1 VDAFEVLNAA
11 RQNFFTKDFEKS
23 GDSKGSDDYYHNQ
36 AMDFRQALA
45 LAVQSPKP
53 AERAGSLEKVK
64 QFLQKMNGSSLPPPV
79 IRPIKRT
86 LVLLDATG
94 SMGSSIDACK
104 KKIEEVIAR
113 AHQILEKA
121 ELDACFELQFA
132 SFRNYDQDPPQL
144 LSCSNWE
151 KNPTN
156 LKSFI
161 SHVRAFG
168 GTHEEEAIEV
178 ALQYANLEHSRN
190 PISQVILIGDAPSNT
205 KDQVAGGRSGRS
217 RGCKLSPLTWKGT
230 SMADQTF
237 WEDECVKLRA
247 NGIPVHAF
255 HVNKRPNV
263 VENFKQISQKAGED
277 GVCQFLDIA
286 SDQGAN
292 FLCDLLSRRI
302 LDSLGEGEEEKKKL
316 ASIYSATFPPPRIMH

>member
-1 VDAFEVLNAA
+1 
-11 RQNFFTKDFEKS
+11 
-23 GDSKGSDDYYHNQ
+23 
-36 AMDFRQALA
+36 M
-45 LAVQSPKP
+45 
-53 AERAGSLEKVK
+53 K
-64 QFLQKMNGSSLPPPV
+64 QFFLNIILFLLP
-79 IRPIKRT
+79 
-86 LVLLDATG
+86 A
-94 SMGSSIDACK
+94 
-104 KKIEEVIAR
+104 
-113 AHQILEKA
+113 
-121 ELDACFELQFA
+121 
-132 SFRNYDQDPPQL
+132 
-144 LSCSNWE
+144 
-151 KNPTN
+151 
-156 LKSFI
+156 
-161 SHVRAFG
+161 

-178 ALQYANLEHSRN
+178 ALQYANSEHSRN

-205 KDQVAGGRSGRS
+205 KDQVLHLFESDASMFFLSFTGALQVAGGRSGRS

-255 HVNKRPNV
+255 HVNQRPNV

-302 LDSLGEGEEEKKKL
+302 LDSLGSDEEEKKKL